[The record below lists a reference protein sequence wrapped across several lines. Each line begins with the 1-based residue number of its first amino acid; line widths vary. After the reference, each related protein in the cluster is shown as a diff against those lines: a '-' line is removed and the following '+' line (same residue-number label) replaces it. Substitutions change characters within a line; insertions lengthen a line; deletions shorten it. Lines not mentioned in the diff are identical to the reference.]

1 MPVID
6 DIASVQAAL
15 DTVES
20 GRTRP
25 GLVPRQE
32 RVRVRTRGDLQEV
45 VAVRRTRR
53 RTGQAGRLRRCPSRR
68 LRCSGDA
75 WPRRR
80 TPRLPQHLPAS
91 RRRARR
97 LLRRQ
102 HQAVPVA
109 VPRLVVWLGR
119 QPRQRPLYARDPG
132 SGFSSVQLKSLQVG
146 TWECF
151 VFVNCDGDAAPP
163 PDWRGPLAGQAARMD
178 VGYSSVKKYRRIE
191 YDVAASWKVVAE
203 NSLECCHCRVAHRE
217 LVDLLDM
224 DQFVRDV
231 S

>member
-1 MPVID
+1 M
-6 DIASVQAAL
+6 
-15 DTVES
+15 
-20 GRTRP
+20 
-25 GLVPRQE
+25 
-32 RVRVRTRGDLQEV
+32 
-45 VAVRRTRR
+45 
-53 RTGQAGRLRRCPSRR
+53 
-68 LRCSGDA
+68 
-75 WPRRR
+75 
-80 TPRLPQHLPAS
+80 
-91 RRRARR
+91 
-97 LLRRQ
+97 
-102 HQAVPVA
+102 A

-178 VGYSSVKKYRRIE
+178 VGYSSVKKCRRIE